1 MTNNAS
7 RIRTTG
13 TKRMDPDAKHE
24 HESSKLGESLENWKT
39 GSEQQGAAFPE
50 ISGPFG
56 RGVMKGRED
65 NMVYG
70 SSSFSSLM

>member
-1 MTNNAS
+1 MDTDNRHGS
-7 RIRTTG
+7 RTRNMNTRVNG
-13 TKRMDPDAKHE
+13 KVQSWE
-24 HESSKLGESLENWKT
+24 FQENWKT